1 MNRFTLDFN
10 LGHYFNRGGSH
21 PRRYLALCS
30 FFLLLGL
37 AGCTTSTQ
45 EGTPG
50 GTLLRTIDISLGK
63 TQNVKLSDGN
73 SVEVTLLQVDAVADN
88 VRGAIRRSTVELK
101 VDGKPLSLDC
111 GNYRLPTLFNDVQI
125 DCTITGPYR
134 ENNRESMDPWTL
146 KKDARLRLWPKG
158 SPLVEPGTFVYPV
171 KQRWF
176 ASGTQ
181 MANEPCF
188 VDGSD
193 LPSAKSVYYHNGLD
207 IGGSESQVEVVAAT
221 DALVVSKGDDVLAG
235 HEEGTP
241 VDPRYDVVYLLDDR
255 GWYYRYSHLF
265 SIDEG
270 VTLGERVEIG
280 QMLGLLGK
288 EGGSGGWSHLH
299 FAIYSR
305 QPSNDWGTQEGYALL
320 WEAYQNAYQPDVVA
334 VARPHHLIWAGETVT
349 LDGSRSRS
357 RAGDGEIK
365 TYQWTFTDG
374 TTASGPQVERTYT
387 KPGAYSEVLKVT
399 GEEGRVGYDFAIV
412 QVIEKQE
419 HEIDPENEKVPLTLH
434 AVYYPTTNIRP
445 GDEVTVKV
453 RAFRSTHGKEK

>member
-1 MNRFTLDFN
+1 MNRFTLKFNLDFN
-10 LGHYFNRGGSH
+10 FKPGGSH
-21 PRRYLALCS
+21 PLRYLALCS

-37 AGCTTSTQ
+37 AGCTTSTP

-50 GTLLRTIDISLGK
+50 GTLLRTIDLWVGETERVTLSNGK
-63 TQNVKLSDGN
+63 
-73 SVEVTLLQVDAVADN
+73 SVEVSLLQVDAVADN
-88 VRGAIRRSTVELK
+88 VRGAIRRSTLELK
-101 VDGKPLSLDC
+101 VDGKPLTLEC
-111 GNYRLPTLFNDVQI
+111 GNYRLPTLLNGVQI

-134 ENNRESMDPWTL
+134 ENNREWMDPWKL

-158 SPLVEPGTFVYPV
+158 SPLVKPGTFVYPV

-181 MANEPCF
+181 MANEPCY

-221 DALVVSKGDDVLAG
+221 DALVVSKGDDVLAE
-235 HEEGTP
+235 HEENTP
-241 VDPRYDVVYLLDDR
+241 VDPRYDVIYLLDDR
-255 GWYYRYSHLF
+255 GWYYRYSHLY
-265 SIDEG
+265 SIDDG

-280 QMLGLLGK
+280 QTLGLLGK

-305 QPSNDWGTQEGYALL
+305 QPSNEWGTQEGYALL
-320 WEAYQNAYQPDVVA
+320 WESYQNEYKPDVVA

-357 RAGDGEIK
+357 LAGEIK
-365 TYQWTFTDG
+365 SYEWTFTDG

-387 KPGAYSEVLKVT
+387 RAGAYSEVLKVT
-399 GEEGRVGYDFAIV
+399 DGAGRVGYDFAIV

-419 HEIDPENEKVPLTLH
+419 HEIGPENEKVPPTLH
-434 AVYYPTTNIRP
+434 AVYYPTTSIRP
-445 GDEVTVKV
+445 GDEVTFKV
-453 RAFRSTHGKEK
+453 RAFRTTHGKEK